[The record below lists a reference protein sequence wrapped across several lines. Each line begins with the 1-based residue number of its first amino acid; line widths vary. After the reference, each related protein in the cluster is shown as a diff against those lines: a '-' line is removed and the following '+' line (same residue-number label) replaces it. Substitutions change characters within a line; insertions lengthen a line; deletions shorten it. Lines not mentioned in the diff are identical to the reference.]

1 MEPQFRS
8 SASQPLNRH
17 PKHCLQRRACI
28 RRNQERPASINLVFA
43 IPLDPDVQALLDV
56 YPHDPNGCKW
66 TTSSES
72 LAYSSDAD
80 EDQVRAA
87 FLDEYNSL
95 AEQHGVRSIVAG
107 DTTFEPSQW
116 ESIIP
121 SQKHGWLHRIFHGA
135 SGQSAPN
142 RLDPASRALYKRSV
156 SDLGHLLRSRTEMY
170 RPVDIPDMV
179 RLTRKSVLRLPPE
192 YAPFPLVLPTSIRAT
207 AHYIAQNANTR
218 GLFRIPGSEKVVNS
232 LLEYYY
238 CHGYC
243 STVVSGVCRSTL
255 PTHIPYTIHDV
266 ASTFKRFLS
275 LMPGGI
281 LGSLPLFEIF
291 VEIHSRLNDPSELS
305 ITNRDKVRARL
316 IALAIET
323 IESRLRRPLI
333 CAVFGLLNLIGR
345 IAEISPKEH
354 GDGRPVPANHQL
366 MDYKALGICFGPLLI
381 GNPCERNTMKSA
393 TSTSGLLPFSL
404 SSKRHRRQ
412 MLKMNKASKAGFSEV
427 KNIML
432 AGSVAE
438 MLITY
443 WRDVVYEMNDLNASA
458 RHALPSLRMPSSVSE
473 PCITSLL
480 VDSDVSTVSDSGDRV
495 DQDGSPVPR
504 TPTTAPRRERSWQSS
519 RASGRELSTN
529 LAYSHLSPTLEQG
542 SLEKVCSS
550 PEFFPTASAGAKA
563 LPAATSGRKTTPVS
577 CSLSRSGAIRRMS
590 STRLTHSCSF
600 QEATGLSAE
609 DAPDGLTQSM
619 SMGAIP
625 PRISSRDAS
634 HFGVSAMS
642 PTFEAESKNMNN
654 GQTTFVTVREE
665 PVEEPTHPTV
675 RSPLSDRL
683 RETGGA
689 FKNLLTRK
697 QPNRNFALQSRPLE
711 REASMSRRQYR
722 LLPPLFSDE
731 ELAGDDGLLSTE
743 GRPQYLVDLAKN
755 HPPIEQDQGNNETRL
770 PKLISRGNI
779 RK

>member
-1 MEPQFRS
+1 M
-8 SASQPLNRH
+8 
-17 PKHCLQRRACI
+17 
-28 RRNQERPASINLVFA
+28 
-43 IPLDPDVQALLDV
+43 
-56 YPHDPNGCKW
+56 
-66 TTSSES
+66 
-72 LAYSSDAD
+72 
-80 EDQVRAA
+80 
-87 FLDEYNSL
+87 
-95 AEQHGVRSIVAG
+95 
-107 DTTFEPSQW
+107 
-116 ESIIP
+116 
-121 SQKHGWLHRIFHGA
+121 
-135 SGQSAPN
+135 
-142 RLDPASRALYKRSV
+142 
-156 SDLGHLLRSRTEMY
+156 GHLRSRTEMY
-170 RPVDIPDMV
+170 KPVDIPDMV
-179 RLTRKSVLRLPPE
+179 RLTRESVLRLPPE
-192 YAPFPLVLPTSIRAT
+192 YAPFPLVLPTSIRAS

-218 GLFRIPGSEKVVNS
+218 GLFRIPGSEKVVKS
-232 LLEYYY
+232 LVEYYY
-238 CHGYC
+238 CHGYY

-291 VEIHSRLNDPSELS
+291 VEIHSRLNGPSELS
-305 ITNRDKVRARL
+305 STNRDKVRARL

-345 IAEISPKEH
+345 IAELSPDC
-354 GDGRPVPANHQL
+354 DGRSVPANHQL

-412 MLKMNKASKAGFSEV
+412 MLKMNKESKAGFSEV
-427 KNIML
+427 KNVML

-443 WRDVVYEMNDLNASA
+443 WRDVVHEMNDLNTSA
-458 RHALPSLRMPSSVSE
+458 RHALSSLRMSSSVSE

-480 VDSDVSTVSDSGDRV
+480 VDSDVSTVADSEDRV
-495 DQDGSPVPR
+495 DQDDSPEPR

-529 LAYSHLSPTLEQG
+529 LAYIHLSPTLEQG
-542 SLEKVCSS
+542 SLEKACSS
-550 PEFFPTASAGAKA
+550 PEFFPTVPAGANTQ
-563 LPAATSGRKTTPVS
+563 PAATSGRKATPVS
-577 CSLSRSGAIRRMS
+577 CSLSRSGAIRRMG
-590 STRLTHSCSF
+590 STPLTHSCSF
-600 QEATGLSAE
+600 QETTGLSAE
-609 DAPDGLTQSM
+609 DAPDGFTQSM

-625 PRISSRDAS
+625 PRISSRDS
-634 HFGVSAMS
+634 RHFGVSTMS

-654 GQTTFVTVREE
+654 DQTTFVTVREE
-665 PVEEPTHPTV
+665 PVEEPIHPTV
-675 RSPLSDRL
+675 RSPLSERL
-683 RETGGA
+683 RERGGA

-697 QPNRNFALQSRPLE
+697 QPNRPFTLQSRPLE

-731 ELAGDDGLLSTE
+731 ELAGDYDLLGTE
-743 GRPQYLVDLAKN
+743 ERPRYLVDLAKN

-770 PKLISRGNI
+770 PKLISRGNM